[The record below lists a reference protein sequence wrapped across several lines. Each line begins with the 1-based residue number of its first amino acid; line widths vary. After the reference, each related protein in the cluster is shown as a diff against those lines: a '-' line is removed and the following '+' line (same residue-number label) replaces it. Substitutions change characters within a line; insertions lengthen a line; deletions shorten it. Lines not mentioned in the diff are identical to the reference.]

1 MNDPLDNLLDARLRD
16 ETPYIDDAGFTARV
30 MQQLPHLCFSWSAQ
44 RAFIIF
50 AATIV
55 SVVIAYFAS
64 GEGMFVHDAFARMS
78 GLKPMQL
85 LLLIL
90 ACGTGMTI
98 AGLWAALART
108 RDTTVSVIP
117 SEVEGSE
124 KITLKFSYRDSST
137 RLGMMVI
144 TRRKA
149 RALFLCQPRFAF
161 PALRRFR
168 IFSP

>member
-1 MNDPLDNLLDARLRD
+1 MNDPLDDLLDARLRD

-30 MQQLPHLCFSWSAQ
+30 MQQLPHRRFSWSAQ

-64 GEGMFVHDAFARMS
+64 GEGMFVQDAFARIS
-78 GLKPMQL
+78 SLRPMQL

-90 ACGTGMTI
+90 VCGTGMTI

-108 RDTTVSVIP
+108 RDMTV
-117 SEVEGSE
+117 
-124 KITLKFSYRDSST
+124 
-137 RLGMMVI
+137 
-144 TRRKA
+144 
-149 RALFLCQPRFAF
+149 
-161 PALRRFR
+161 
-168 IFSP
+168 

>member
-1 MNDPLDNLLDARLRD
+1 MNDPLDNLLDARLR
-16 ETPYIDDAGFTARV
+16 EEAPYIDDAGFTARV
-30 MQQLPHLCFSWSAQ
+30 MQQLPRRRWSWSTQ

-64 GEGMFVHDAFARMS
+64 GEGMFVQDAFARVS
-78 GLKPMQL
+78 VLRPTQL

-108 RDTTVSVIP
+108 RDTTI
-117 SEVEGSE
+117 
-124 KITLKFSYRDSST
+124 
-137 RLGMMVI
+137 
-144 TRRKA
+144 
-149 RALFLCQPRFAF
+149 
-161 PALRRFR
+161 
-168 IFSP
+168 

>member
-30 MQQLPHLCFSWSAQ
+30 MQQLPHRRFSWSAQ

-78 GLKPMQL
+78 GLK
-85 LLLIL
+85 
-90 ACGTGMTI
+90 TGAI
-98 AGLWAALART
+98 AASDPCLWNWN
-108 RDTTVSVIP
+108 D
-117 SEVEGSE
+117 
-124 KITLKFSYRDSST
+124 DC
-137 RLGMMVI
+137 
-144 TRRKA
+144 
-149 RALFLCQPRFAF
+149 RALGCACSNTRQDRLSHPERSRGTSTKY
-161 PALRRFR
+161 L
-168 IFSP
+168 